1 MHFFNLTITGIAN
14 IVGKLVTGYL
24 SDFRWVNTQALSN
37 VLILICGIDVLCMP
51 LFHHLGVGDYNT
63 FVFGAVV
70 FGFCSSYVILKTIIL
85 VELLGK
91 LWIRTGDWEL
101 GTNWGL
107 SWGFFKAKL
116 FPTF

>member
-1 MHFFNLTITGIAN
+1 MYISAFNLTITGIAN

-24 SDFRWVNTQALSN
+24 SDLRWVNTQALSN

-51 LFHHLGVGDYNT
+51 LFHHIGVGDYYT

-91 LWIRTGDWEL
+91 LWIVTGDWGL
-101 GTNWGL
+101 GI
-107 SWGFFKAKL
+107 KD
-116 FPTF
+116 